1 MVADVT
7 AMIEKLAGPPNNMEG
22 PFVMIVSRT
31 VGARLGNDYKANGDK
46 TIMQRLKDIPG
57 ISDIWMSSRLTGS
70 QVLLVQL
77 TSDVLRMI
85 NG

>member
-1 MVADVT
+1 
-7 AMIEKLAGPPNNMEG
+7 
-22 PFVMIVSRT
+22 
-31 VGARLGNDYKANGDK
+31 DYKANGDK

-85 NG
+85 NGIQPTMVEWESHGGFQHNFKIIAIMLPQIRSNGW